1 VTHNYIERQDRVD
14 DGQVTEADGYVF
26 GKTTDE
32 GLNIS
37 LRPFGSVGAK

>member
-1 VTHNYIERQDRVD
+1 LIKRWPLLTQRENGDHNYIERQDGVD

-32 GLNIS
+32 
-37 LRPFGSVGAK
+37 R